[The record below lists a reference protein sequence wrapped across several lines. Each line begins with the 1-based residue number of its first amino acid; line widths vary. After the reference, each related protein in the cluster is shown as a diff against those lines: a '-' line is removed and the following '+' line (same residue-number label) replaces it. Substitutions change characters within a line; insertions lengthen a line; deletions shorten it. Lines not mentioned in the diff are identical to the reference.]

1 MALSTTRALPWINVA
16 LFQAGWFGIVLSAAA
31 GAHWI
36 APLAT
41 GAIVLWHLYHARQPR
56 RELAL
61 VGIAVALGLVLES
74 IMAGLQIVA
83 QASGSLVSGAPA
95 AWLLCLW
102 AVFATTLNV
111 SLRWLRSR
119 PLLAAGL
126 GAIGGPIAYAGG
138 AGLGA
143 LNLET
148 SPLSIGALGIGW
160 ALAMPLLLVAAA
172 RFDGYGSR

>member
-1 MALSTTRALPWINVA
+1 
-16 LFQAGWFGIVLSAAA
+16 
-31 GAHWI
+31 
-36 APLAT
+36 
-41 GAIVLWHLYHARQPR
+41 
-56 RELAL
+56 
-61 VGIAVALGLVLES
+61 
-74 IMAGLQIVA
+74 
-83 QASGSLVSGAPA
+83 
-95 AWLLCLW
+95 
-102 AVFATTLNV
+102 VFATTLNV

-126 GAIGGPIAYAGG
+126 GAIGGPLAYAGG